1 MPYEYHSKHLYGQ
14 NSINETKKQK
24 IVGLSNGYNYIAT
37 KDVSFVAI
45 IYENGVEIP
54 FSKINFKVA

>member
-1 MPYEYHSKHLYGQ
+1 MSTTANIYTGKIVLTKLKSK
-14 NSINETKKQK
+14 K